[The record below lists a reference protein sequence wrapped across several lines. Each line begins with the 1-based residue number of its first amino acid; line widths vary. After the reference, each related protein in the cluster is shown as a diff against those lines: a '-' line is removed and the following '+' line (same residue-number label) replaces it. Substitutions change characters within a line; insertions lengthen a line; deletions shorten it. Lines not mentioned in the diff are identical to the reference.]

1 MSCRQMSR
9 PFSTI
14 QQGNR
19 VRKLFLICPQTINKL
34 LHEKGYSYQ
43 SIYSFEQCWIVGPHA
58 VAHLEYIN
66 LCPQT
71 IKKLLHEKGYL
82 YQSIYSFEQCWI
94 VGPHGVGHLEHINL
108 HETQP
113 DNRGED
119 REEIEQDPEYQDGE
133 EGIIMN

>member
-14 QQGNR
+14 QQGNNR

-34 LHEKGYSYQ
+34 HHEKGYSYQ
-43 SIYSFEQCWIVGPHA
+43 SIYSFEQCWIMGPQG

-71 IKKLLHEKGYL
+71 INKLLHEKRLLHIRVY
-82 YQSIYSFEQCWI
+82 I
-94 VGPHGVGHLEHINL
+94 VLNNVGLWGPMAL
-108 HETQP
+108 
-113 DNRGED
+113 
-119 REEIEQDPEYQDGE
+119 
-133 EGIIMN
+133 GIWST

>member
-1 MSCRQMSR
+1 
-9 PFSTI
+9 
-14 QQGNR
+14 
-19 VRKLFLICPQTINKL
+19 
-34 LHEKGYSYQ
+34 
-43 SIYSFEQCWIVGPHA
+43 
-58 VAHLEYIN
+58 
-66 LCPQT
+66 
-71 IKKLLHEKGYL
+71 
-82 YQSIYSFEQCWI
+82 

>member
-1 MSCRQMSR
+1 MSCRQRSR

-34 LHEKGYSYQ
+34 LHKKGYS
-43 SIYSFEQCWIVGPHA
+43 
-58 VAHLEYIN
+58 
-66 LCPQT
+66 
-71 IKKLLHEKGYL
+71 

-113 DNRGED
+113 DN
-119 REEIEQDPEYQDGE
+119 DPEYQDGE
-133 EGIIMN
+133 EGIIMRTATTPRTRIRVDMPASNTCIETMKIYLSRDNR

>member
-43 SIYSFEQCWIVGPHA
+43 SIYSFEQCWIVGPH
-58 VAHLEYIN
+58 
-66 LCPQT
+66 
-71 IKKLLHEKGYL
+71 
-82 YQSIYSFEQCWI
+82 
-94 VGPHGVGHLEHINL
+94 GVGHLEHINL
-108 HETQP
+108 HDTQP

-119 REEIEQDPEYQDGE
+119 REEIEQDREYQDGE

>member
-1 MSCRQMSR
+1 MSR

-14 QQGNR
+14 QQGNNR

-34 LHEKGYSYQ
+34 HHEKGYS
-43 SIYSFEQCWIVGPHA
+43 
-58 VAHLEYIN
+58 
-66 LCPQT
+66 
-71 IKKLLHEKGYL
+71 